1 MMDSEQ
7 WEGIIATYVQFE
19 SDEGLVFTRLFVFS
33 DKLVEGL
40 IDNQLETQI
49 KKLLFTKF
57 NRIKKIF
64 NVCVIDEGLIYKTET
79 QHIIH

>member
-79 QHIIH
+79 PHIIH